1 MSNYPSQ
8 FTLAA
13 AAVNYLQD
21 ENKWI
26 QCINALITIVLH
38 ALDAAGGAGKLASRI
53 ILLCAMQKAM
63 SKSGKGDLLTGRPV
77 RLVNFLE
84 ALTGKKEDDLQ
95 LGSISTKN
103 RDDLLK
109 NGMIFWNHFS
119 LIKYSPKP
127 EELLQFMYRGMAAQC
142 HANQPGIDQI
152 FTIYLKRDS
161 DCLDAKNVSFCGIQ
175 VKNRNRDPNLE
186 DENHKLTDIYA
197 KVKIEPNPYLIL
209 YMNLNSQQNDT
220 STLPAFVE
228 RTCSQTNV
236 ARTQN
241 LRRAS
246 LSFNGMNQFGC
257 LASQELR
264 NVLQTLIDVE
274 PDFVALQSDEPGKRY
289 SKLINPHLQ
298 NK

>member
-1 MSNYPSQ
+1 MVMSNYPSQ

-38 ALDAAGGAGKLASRI
+38 GLDAAGGAGELASRI
-53 ILLCAMQKAM
+53 ILLLCQIRRRR
-63 SKSGKGDLLTGRPV
+63 SIDWTSGS
-77 RLVNFLE
+77 F

-95 LGSISTKN
+95 LGSISTEN

-127 EELLQFMYRGMAAQC
+127 KELLQFMYRGMAAQC

-175 VKNRNRDPNLE
+175 VKNRNRD
-186 DENHKLTDIYA
+186 
-197 KVKIEPNPYLIL
+197 
-209 YMNLNSQQNDT
+209 
-220 STLPAFVE
+220 
-228 RTCSQTNV
+228 TN
-236 ARTQN
+236 
-241 LRRAS
+241 
-246 LSFNGMNQFGC
+246 
-257 LASQELR
+257 
-264 NVLQTLIDVE
+264 
-274 PDFVALQSDEPGKRY
+274 
-289 SKLINPHLQ
+289 
-298 NK
+298 

>member
-1 MSNYPSQ
+1 
-8 FTLAA
+8 
-13 AAVNYLQD
+13 
-21 ENKWI
+21 
-26 QCINALITIVLH
+26 
-38 ALDAAGGAGKLASRI
+38 
-53 ILLCAMQKAM
+53 M

-95 LGSISTKN
+95 LV
-103 RDDLLK
+103 
-109 NGMIFWNHFS
+109 F
-119 LIKYSPKP
+119 PKTRRTVAIHVP
-127 EELLQFMYRGMAAQC
+127 RYGCAVPR
-142 HANQPGIDQI
+142 NQPGIDQI

-298 NK
+298 TNEAIARYRVSSSSQLIFVV